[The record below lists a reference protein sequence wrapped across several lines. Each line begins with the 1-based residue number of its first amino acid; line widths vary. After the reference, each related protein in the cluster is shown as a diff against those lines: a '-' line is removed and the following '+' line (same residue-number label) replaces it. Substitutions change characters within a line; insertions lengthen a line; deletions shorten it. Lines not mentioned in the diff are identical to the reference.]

1 MQNAHDA
8 WQRMGLVNRVILLTA
23 LLASGG
29 AIALLVSWART
40 PSLSLLYSG
49 LAPEEASR
57 IVEKIRDAGTPY
69 ELRSGG
75 TAVFVPEDKV
85 YSMRLELAG
94 QGLPAGDQRGY
105 RILDEEKI
113 GTSPFTQRLNFR
125 RAIEGEIAKS
135 IQALEGVAAA
145 RVHVVRPENSLFGG
159 QEKVSSATVVLK
171 LRPGWRL
178 SPRNIAAVIHL
189 VAGSVEGL
197 KPEDVVVVD
206 SAANL
211 LSGNSRDG
219 FSRGVGTFLDFKTQ
233 HEEYLAHKVEDMLTQ
248 VLGPGR
254 ATVRVSCM
262 IDNSSATTTSE
273 VFDPQAKVPTKEE
286 TKTKSASGAAAAEAT
301 AANGGTTKEET
312 LSTDYAVGR
321 TVKHETVVPGKITSI
336 AVAAFVDLSAPASPT
351 PAGAPAD
358 ASAAAAATP
367 PAAPNLKAADIETII
382 RNALGL
388 KETDAIKVVE
398 TPFHRTQPSEAAA
411 AEEASSDTRTF
422 YLDVARHASLGV
434 LVIGALVALKVVSGS
449 RKKGGAMPAG
459 ALAVGQTAAVGALPM
474 AGGGGEENPALL
486 KSRITAALQEN
497 PEEVKRLFLA
507 WAEGRQEGT

>member
-1 MQNAHDA
+1 MQNVRDS

-29 AIALLVSWART
+29 AIVLLVNWART

-75 TAVFVPEDKV
+75 TSVYVPDDKV

-135 IQALEGVAAA
+135 IQALEGVTAA

-159 QEKVSSATVVLK
+159 QEKASSATVVLK
-171 LRPGWRL
+171 VRPGWRL

-254 ATVRVSCM
+254 ATVRVSCT

-273 VFDPQAKVPTKEE
+273 VFDPQAKVSTKEE
-286 TKTKSASGAAAAEAT
+286 TKTKSASGTAAAEAA

-312 LSTDYAVGR
+312 QLTDYAVGR
-321 TVKHETVVPGKITSI
+321 TVKHETIVPGKVMSVT
-336 AVAAFVDLSAPASPT
+336 VAAFVDLSAPA
-351 PAGAPAD
+351 PAD
-358 ASAAAAATP
+358 AAAAGGATP
-367 PAAPNLKAADIETII
+367 PATPNLKAADIETII

-398 TPFHRTQPSEAAA
+398 TPFHRAQPSEASA

-422 YLDVARHASLGV
+422 YLDIARQASLGV

-449 RKKGGAMPAG
+449 RKKGGTMPAG
-459 ALAVGQTAAVGALPM
+459 ALAGGQTAAVGALPM
-474 AGGGGEENPALL
+474 PSGAAEENPTLL

-497 PEEVKRLFLA
+497 PEEVKRLFMA
-507 WAEGRQEGT
+507 WAEGRQEGS

>member
-1 MQNAHDA
+1 MS
-8 WQRMGLVNRVILLTA
+8 LVNRVILLTV
-23 LLASGG
+23 LVASGG
-29 AIALLVSWART
+29 AIVLLVSWART
-40 PSLSLLYSG
+40 PSLALLYSG

-75 TAVFVPEDKV
+75 TSVYVPEDKV

-135 IQALEGVAAA
+135 IQALEGVTAA

-159 QEKVSSATVVLK
+159 QEKASSATVVLK

-189 VAGSVEGL
+189 VAGSVESL

-211 LSGNSRDG
+211 LSGNNRDG
-219 FSRGVGTFLDFKTQ
+219 FSRGIGSFLDFQTQ

-321 TVKHETVVPGKITSI
+321 TVKHETVVPGKITSV
-336 AVAAFVDLSAPASPT
+336 AVAAFVDLSAPA
-351 PAGAPAD
+351 PAD
-358 ASAAAAATP
+358 ASAAGGATP

-398 TPFHRTQPSEAAA
+398 TPFHRAQPSEAAA

-422 YLDVARHASLGV
+422 YLDIARQASLGV

-459 ALAVGQTAAVGALPM
+459 ALAVGQTGAIGALPM
-474 AGGGGEENPALL
+474 VAAATAGEENPALL

-497 PEEVKRLFLA
+497 PEEVKRLFMA

>member
-1 MQNAHDA
+1 MQNLRDA
-8 WQRMGLVNRVILLTA
+8 WQRMSLVNRVILLTA

-29 AIALLVSWART
+29 AIALLVNWART

-85 YSMRLELAG
+85 YAMRLELAG

-254 ATVRVSCM
+254 ATVRVSCL

-286 TKTKSASGAAAAEAT
+286 TKTKSASGAAAAETT
-301 AANGGTTKEET
+301 AANSGTTKEET

-321 TVKHETVVPGKITSI
+321 TVKHETVVPGKITSVT
-336 AVAAFVDLSAPASPT
+336 VAAFVDLSAPASPT
-351 PAGAPAD
+351 PTGAPAD
-358 ASAAAAATP
+358 ASAAGGA
-367 PAAPNLKAADIETII
+367 AAPNLKAADIETII

-398 TPFHRTQPSEAAA
+398 TPFHRAPPSEASA
-411 AEEASSDTRTF
+411 AEEAGSDTRTF
-422 YLDVARHASLGV
+422 YLDIARHASLGV

-449 RKKGGAMPAG
+449 RRKGGAMPAG

-474 AGGGGEENPALL
+474 LGGAGEENPALL

-497 PEEVKRLFLA
+497 PEEVKRLFMA